1 MFYQLP
7 DEPAGRDY
15 VYRPHPDAE
24 GACGPQPGVDVAV
37 GGARP
42 HVPLRMGQAGT
53 FNFV

>member
-1 MFYQLP
+1 MVSQLP
-7 DEPAGRDY
+7 DESASQGR
-15 VYRPHPDAE
+15 PDAE